1 RGEVEGYILEAPRGE
16 GGFGYDPLF
25 YLPEAGKTFAEMS
38 PEEKARHSHRAK
50 ALRALLEAWR
60 NGPPPRETSR
70 LE

>member
-1 RGEVEGYILEAPRGE
+1 VEGYILEAPRGE